1 MKKVIL
7 FALVVL
13 SWTSCG
19 NKTGG
24 TTPETDSAQVQ
35 EITDTVSTV
44 NAITGQVKAVFD
56 YLNELRQHPNDKRPS
71 VDERFGT
78 KEWQQVRADAKAV
91 DMACE
96 CGGFFDFGENGP
108 LDAWVY
114 DCYEGQV
121 SADSIKVNIQPNGTA
136 DVSLYVKNTPDAKGV
151 PVRWLMRMEDGQWRV
166 NDIIFVQD
174 DNLNLLNGMR
184 AYADDGKYNTTFT
197 IGKYLTEMK
206 KQAAKLYDKNEDDIY
221 FVGYG
226 LLDIDR
232 DGIPEVSI
240 RCEEP
245 EATVVFSIA
254 GEKPSVLADSFGAS
268 EIYYF
273 EHGVGA
279 QGGCGTGCMMGSY
292 AILKNSLPTV
302 RFRSYEQY
310 DMNGNLDSSENT
322 IDEKESTPEE
332 VEKLMKKLGE
342 SLDIVPVMHEIEN

>member
-19 NKTGG
+19 NKTGS
-24 TTPETDSAQVQ
+24 TTPETDSTQVQ

-56 YLNELRQHPNDKRPS
+56 YLNELRQHTNDKRPS

-136 DVSLYVKNTPDAKGV
+136 AVSLYVKNTPDAKGV
-151 PVRWLMRMEDGQWRV
+151 PVRWLMRIEDGQWRV

-174 DNLNLLNGMR
+174 DNLDLLNGMR
-184 AYADDGKYNTTFT
+184 AYADDGKYNKTFT

-221 FVGYG
+221 FLGYG

-292 AILKNSLPTV
+292 AILENSLPTV